1 MKAIESR
8 LRRLQGQLCPDH
20 GQEQSFW
27 VTIQPG
33 QKFALDQDRCI
44 EILGECGFLPTGRF
58 GVVNFCGIPDGLNG
72 EELEKYLRTNGTQ
85 APGFSPDQQQSVP
98 SGASPLG
105 ETSWLNQA
113 QMSAGVLR

>member
-20 GQEQSFW
+20 RQEQSFW
-27 VTIQPG
+27 VTILPG

-44 EILGECGFLPTGRF
+44 EILGECGFLPTVRF
-58 GVVNFCGIPDGLNG
+58 IVLNFMGIPEGLNAK
-72 EELEKYLRTNGTQ
+72 ELEQYLRRNRAQ
-85 APGFSPDQQQSVP
+85 ICGFSRHQEQSVP
-98 SGASPLG
+98 SGASRLG
-105 ETSWLNQA
+105 DSNWSNQA